1 MHPNMTRKR
10 KRKIDIDLAILP
22 TGTTQWVTQIVG
34 AKWTDSHITQKLA
47 EVKICAGGTVIASC
61 QKHPLWTI
69 ILSLLSLITRF

>member
-1 MHPNMTRKR
+1 MTRKR

-34 AKWTDSHITQKLA
+34 AKWTDSHTTQKLA
-47 EVKICAGGTVIASC
+47 EVKVCVGGTMIASC